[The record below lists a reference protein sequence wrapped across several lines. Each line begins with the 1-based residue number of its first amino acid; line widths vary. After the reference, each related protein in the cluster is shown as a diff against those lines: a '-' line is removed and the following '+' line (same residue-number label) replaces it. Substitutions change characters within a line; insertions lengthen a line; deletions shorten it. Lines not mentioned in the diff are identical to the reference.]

1 MVTQLNRSSE
11 HDVCGFFK
19 LNLLLLPFGLLH
31 LLLSP
36 CVCRVLGL
44 SRVGDPGPRLSSPG
58 SSSCCLEDQ
67 VARVAGLLPVMPPLS
82 CVGIAS
88 LRGCAE
94 RPVLALSAAML
105 YRSAGICCCV
115 STRALIL
122 QAEPRVDGFLYF
134 FKERGYA
141 EAAVRP
147 CRWRASL
154 VLQECKS
161 QMISQCAQLR

>member
-1 MVTQLNRSSE
+1 MAQ
-11 HDVCGFFK
+11 
-19 LNLLLLPFGLLH
+19 
-31 LLLSP
+31 
-36 CVCRVLGL
+36 
-44 SRVGDPGPRLSSPG
+44 
-58 SSSCCLEDQ
+58 
-67 VARVAGLLPVMPPLS
+67 VAGLLPVMPLLS
-82 CVGIAS
+82 CVGITS

-105 YRSAGICCCV
+105 YCSAGICCCV

-122 QAEPRVDGFLYF
+122 QAEPRVDEFLSF